1 MSDKT
6 IIMYSQPSCGPC
18 FTAKEWLQHQNLP
31 FEVRD
36 IRAEPKYIDEL
47 IELGVGMTPA
57 FKIGDEV
64 IVGFDPFAIMDAFEN
79 N

>member
-1 MSDKT
+1 MAEKT

-18 FTAKEWLQHQNLP
+18 YTAKDWLEHENLP

-47 IELGVGMTPA
+47 IELGVGATPA
-57 FKIGDEV
+57 FRIGDEV
-64 IVGFDPFAIMDAFEN
+64 IVGFNPDAIKEALAK
-79 N
+79 